1 MTDFSFPKENRLCS
15 LKQISKIFKEGDV
28 VYSNNFKVLYI
39 KSGHL
44 NSRVVISVPK
54 RNIKLAVQRNRIKR
68 VSRESLRL
76 LKIATYFPEGLDLF
90 FIYSSA
96 TVQEYSTINKSIVDA
111 IAKIDK
117 NLKKR
122 VSPTTNSSG

>member
-90 FIYSSA
+90 FIYSST
-96 TVQEYSTINKSIVDA
+96 TVQESSNIYKSIVDA
-111 IAKIDK
+111 ISKIDK
-117 NLKKR
+117 NIKKR
-122 VSPTTNSSG
+122 ISTTTNSSG